1 MNRKNRP
8 RTSLRR
14 CVALLGFT
22 MLALSAQ
29 AQASAPYGAGAAAA
43 PAASAR
49 HGQDTPR
56 AYIVLL
62 RDDAVSSAAVAISAV
77 RPFGGN
83 VLYTYTS
90 AVNGFAVTVPAGRAD
105 EFVDAM
111 QSDPA
116 VDLVEADQPVYTQ
129 QTVQPNPTWGL
140 DRSDQRHLPLDARYT
155 YTATGAGVRA
165 YIIDTGILASHTD
178 FGGRVTSGF
187 TAINDGR
194 GTTDC
199 NGHGTHVAGTVG
211 GATWGIAKGVTL
223 VPVRVLGCSGAGSTS
238 GVIAGIDWMTANAP
252 LPAVANM
259 SLGGGASSAMDA
271 AIARATAKGIPVVV
285 AAGNESRNAC
295 LGSPARAPSA
305 LTIGA
310 TDSLDRRASFS
321 NYGSCL
327 DLFAPGVS
335 IRSASNTSPTGS
347 RVLSGTSM
355 ASPHVAG
362 LAALVLQT
370 QPGATA
376 EQVNGFIKTTATPD
390 KVINPG
396 AGSPNLLIYTRGTG
410 DAPPPPPPPGEQ
422 TVSVRSLSGD
432 ADFAHRSWTATVAI
446 RVRNQAGEA
455 VPGAQVRG
463 RFSVGGSSATCT
475 TQEDGRCE
483 VTSGAIAKRTH
494 ATTFTVSDI
503 AGAGMSYDP
512 SRNAVSTITVDRRRN
527 D

>member
-1 MNRKNRP
+1 MNTENRP

-14 CVALLGFT
+14 CVIL
-22 MLALSAQ
+22 LALATLTLPALAQ
-29 AQASAPYGAGAAAA
+29 PIAGPGGSAPTS
-43 PAASAR
+43 PAADSRA
-49 HGQDTPR
+49 GLDQQR

-62 RDDAVSSAAVAISAV
+62 RDDVVSSASVALSAV
-77 RPFGGN
+77 RPFGGR
-83 VLYTYTS
+83 VLYSYTS
-90 AVNGFAVTVPAGRAD
+90 AVNGFAVAVPAARAE
-105 EFVDAM
+105 EFIEAM
-111 QSDPA
+111 QNDPA

-129 QTVQPNPTWGL
+129 QSVQPNPPWGL
-140 DRSDQRHLPLDARYT
+140 DRSDQRELPLDVRYT
-155 YTATGAGVRA
+155 YTATGVGVRA
-165 YIIDTGILASHTD
+165 YIIDTGIFAGHAD

-187 TAINDGR
+187 TAIPDGL
-194 GTTDC
+194 GTADC

-259 SLGGGASSAMDA
+259 SLGGGASTAMDA
-271 AIARATAKGIPVVV
+271 AVARATARGIPVVV
-285 AAGNESRNAC
+285 AAGNEAREAC

-310 TDSLDRRASFS
+310 TDSQDRRASFS
-321 NYGSCL
+321 NYGVCL

-335 IRSASNTSPTGS
+335 IPSASHTSATGS

-370 QPGATA
+370 QPAATA
-376 EQVNGFIKTTATPD
+376 EQVNAFIKATATPELVAD
-390 KVINPG
+390 AR

-410 DAPPPPPPPGEQ
+410 GAPPPPPPVGQ
-422 TVSVRSLSGD
+422 LVSVRSLAGA
-432 ADFAHRSWTATVAI
+432 ADFTSDSWTATVAI
-446 RVRNQAGEA
+446 RVSNQLGEA
-455 VPGAQVRG
+455 VPYARVQGG
-463 RFSVGGSSATCT
+463 FSVGGSLAACT
-475 TQEDGRCE
+475 TQEDGQCAL
-483 VTSGAIAKRTH
+483 TSGLIAKRTH

-503 AGAGMSYDP
+503 YGTGMTYDP
-512 SRNAVSTITVDRRRN
+512 ARNIQSSITIDRRRGH
-527 D
+527 

>member
-1 MNRKNRP
+1 MNRENRP

-14 CVALLGFT
+14 CITLLGFA

-29 AQASAPYGAGAAAA
+29 AQAPAAAGAGTQATPRA
-43 PAASAR
+43 
-49 HGQDTPR
+49 GTDTPR

-62 RDDAVSSAAVAISAV
+62 RDDAVSSASVALSAV
-77 RPFGGN
+77 RPFSGQ

-90 AVNGFAVTVPAGRAD
+90 AVNGFAVTVPASRAD
-105 EFVDAM
+105 EFIEAM
-111 QSDPA
+111 QNDPN

-129 QTVQPNPTWGL
+129 QTVQPNPPWGL
-140 DRSDQRHLPLDARYT
+140 DRSDQRNLPLDARYT

-165 YIIDTGILASHTD
+165 YIIDTGIFPSHTD

-194 GTTDC
+194 GTADC

-223 VPVRVLGCSGAGSTS
+223 VPVRVLGCTGSGSTS

-252 LPAVANM
+252 LPAVANL

-271 AIARATAKGIPVVV
+271 AIARATARGIPVVV

-310 TDSLDRRASFS
+310 TDSGDRRASFS
-321 NYGSCL
+321 NIGSCL

-335 IRSASNTSPTGS
+335 IRSASNTSTTGS

-376 EQVNGFIKTTATPD
+376 EQVNAFIKTTATPG
-390 KVINPG
+390 KVIG
-396 AGSPNLLIYTRGTG
+396 AGTGSPNRLIYTRGTG
-410 DAPPPPPPPGEQ
+410 DAPPPPPPPPPPGDQ
-422 TVSVRSLSGD
+422 VVSVRGLVGD
-432 ADFAHRSWTATVAI
+432 ADFSHRVWTATVAI
-446 RVRNQAGEA
+446 RVHDQLGALL
-455 VPGAQVRG
+455 PGAQVTG
-463 RFSVGGSSATCT
+463 RFSVGGSSASCT
-475 TQEDGRCE
+475 TLEDGRCE
-483 VTSGAIAKRTH
+483 VTSGSIAKGTH
-494 ATTFTVSDI
+494 STTFTVSNI
-503 AGAGMSYDP
+503 SGSGMTYDP
-512 SRNAVSTITVDRRRN
+512 SRNAVTTVTVYRRR